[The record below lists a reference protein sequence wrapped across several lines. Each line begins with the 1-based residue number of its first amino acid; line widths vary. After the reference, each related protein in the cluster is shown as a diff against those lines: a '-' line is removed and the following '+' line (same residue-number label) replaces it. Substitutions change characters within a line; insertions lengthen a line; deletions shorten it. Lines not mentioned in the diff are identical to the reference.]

1 MKLRKIIVRS
11 CIGLAL
17 ALALATGAGYCWL
30 NSWRWGSA
38 PEPHAS
44 FTAEE
49 AAMLQS
55 CDSLLAENGAGRFLD
70 IDLEAE
76 PNPSLYKR
84 VTEWCCAAME
94 SRAWDASVRRSLH
107 ALMKTGA
114 TDEVEPSLLIS
125 ACINADVPLLQLL
138 VEKGLDP
145 TRRYVESGM
154 DFCLLDMV
162 LMPSGVPFSKRME
175 FLDWLYAR
183 GVDINTVPSGHLYN
197 SIKLDIELGDDH
209 AAALLV
215 WFLRHGYTGISTEQ
229 SVQLLLGNEDSI
241 STLQELIRDG
251 ILAQPGRDWLNA
263 EFLYAQVSGY
273 SSNPEALRWLLSHGV
288 DVNKVQGEMPE
299 SVLDGCL
306 RILTY
311 MQRGLDAET
320 DSLVNGKIAELE
332 LLLAHGAVNTS
343 ATKEL
348 LPIDESLHDEVVALF
363 RKHGVEILA
372 GENPCNACC
381 SPE

>member
-11 CIGLAL
+11 CVGLAL
-17 ALALATGAGYCWL
+17 ALVLATGAGYCWL
-30 NSWRWGSA
+30 DSWRWGGA

-44 FTAEE
+44 FTADE

-55 CDSLLAENGAGRFLD
+55 RDSLVSENGASRYLD

-107 ALMKTGA
+107 SLMKTGA

-154 DFCLLDMV
+154 DFCLFDMV
-162 LMPSGVPFSKRME
+162 LMPSGVPFSNCME

-183 GVDINTVPSGHLYN
+183 GVDINSVSSDNLYKSIESDVEHGSG
-197 SIKLDIELGDDH
+197 
-209 AAALLV
+209 LLV
-215 WFLRHGYTGISTEQ
+215 WFLRHGYSGISTEQ
-229 SVQLLLGNEDSI
+229 AVKLLLVNEDSI
-241 STLQELIRDG
+241 SALQELIRDG
-251 ILAQPGRDWLNA
+251 ILPKPGREWLNA

-273 SSNPEALRWLLSHGV
+273 ASNPEAVRWLLSHGIE
-288 DVNKVQGEMPE
+288 VNKVQGEMPE

-320 DSLVNGKIAELE
+320 DSLVNGKMAELE
-332 LLLAHGAVNTS
+332 LLLAHGAVNTA

-348 LPIDESLHDEVVALF
+348 LPVDESLRAEVVALF
-363 RKHGVEILA
+363 RKHGIEIMA

>member
-11 CIGLAL
+11 CTGLAL
-17 ALALATGAGYCWL
+17 AFALATGAGYCWL

-38 PEPHAS
+38 PEPHTS

-49 AAMLQS
+49 VAMLQS
-55 CDSLLAENGAGRFLD
+55 CDSLLAEYGAGRFLD

-145 TRRYVESGM
+145 TRRYAESGM

-162 LMPSGVPFSKRME
+162 LMPSGVLFSKRME

-183 GVDINTVPSGHLYN
+183 GVDINSVSSDNLYKSIESDVEHGSG
-197 SIKLDIELGDDH
+197 
-209 AAALLV
+209 LLV
-215 WFLRHGYTGISTEQ
+215 WFLRHCYTGISTEQ

-273 SSNPEALRWLLSHGV
+273 SSNPEALRWLLSHDV
-288 DVNKVQGEMPE
+288 EVNKVQGEMPE

-320 DSLVNGKIAELE
+320 DSLVDGKMAELE

-348 LPIDESLHDEVVALF
+348 LPIDESLHDEIVALF
-363 RKHGVEILA
+363 RKHGIEILA

>member
-11 CIGLAL
+11 CTGLAL
-17 ALALATGAGYCWL
+17 AFALATGAGYCWL

-55 CDSLLAENGAGRFLD
+55 CDSLLAENGAGQFLD
-70 IDLEAE
+70 IGELDIE
-76 PNPSLYKR
+76 PSLYAR
-84 VTEWCCAAME
+84 CHAVLE
-94 SRAWDASVRRSLH
+94 SRAWNTSVRRSLH
-107 ALMKTGA
+107 SLMKTGEA
-114 TDEVEPSLLIS
+114 DKVEPSLLLS
-125 ACINADVPLLQLL
+125 AWVSADIPLLQLL

-197 SIKLDIELGDDH
+197 SIKLDIEQDDDH

-229 SVQLLLGNEDSI
+229 SVQLLLGNEGSI

-348 LPIDESLHDEVVALF
+348 LPIDESLRAEVVALF
-363 RKHGVEILA
+363 RKHGIEILA

>member
-1 MKLRKIIVRS
+1 MKLRKIIVCS
-11 CIGLAL
+11 CTGLAV

-38 PEPHAS
+38 PELHAS

-49 AAMLQS
+49 VAMLQS
-55 CDSLLAENGAGRFLD
+55 CDSLLAENGAGQFLD
-70 IDLEAE
+70 IGELDIE
-76 PNPSLYKR
+76 PSLYAR
-84 VTEWCCAAME
+84 CHAVLV
-94 SRAWDASVRRSLH
+94 SRAWNTSVRRSLH
-107 ALMKTGA
+107 SLMKTGEA
-114 TDEVEPSLLIS
+114 DKVEPSLLLS
-125 ACINADVPLLQLL
+125 AWLSADIPLLQLL

-145 TRRYVESGM
+145 TRRYAESGM

-175 FLDWLYAR
+175 FLDWLYNR

-197 SIKLDIELGDDH
+197 SIKLDIEQGDDH
-209 AAALLV
+209 AADLLV

-251 ILAQPGRDWLNA
+251 ILAQPSRDWLNA

-273 SSNPEALRWLLSHGV
+273 SSNPEAVRWLLSHGV
-288 DVNKVQGEMPE
+288 EVNKVQGEMPE

-332 LLLAHGAVNTS
+332 LLLAHGAVNTA

-363 RKHGVEILA
+363 RKHGIEILA

>member
-11 CIGLAL
+11 CVGLAL
-17 ALALATGAGYCWL
+17 ALILATGAGYCWL
-30 NSWRWGSA
+30 DSWRWGGA

-49 AAMLQS
+49 AAMLLS
-55 CDSLLAENGAGRFLD
+55 RVSLVSENGASRFLD
-70 IDLEAE
+70 IDLDEE
-76 PNPSLYKR
+76 LKPSLYAR
-84 VTEWCCAAME
+84 AEEWCHHVLE
-94 SRAWDASVRRSLH
+94 SRAWSSSVRKSLH
-107 ALMKTGA
+107 ALMETGA
-114 TDEVEPSLLIS
+114 TDKVEPSLLIS
-125 ACINADVPLLQLL
+125 ACISADFPLLQLL
-138 VEKGLDP
+138 VEKGLDQ
-145 TRRYVESGM
+145 TRRYVVADR
-154 DFCLLDMV
+154 DFSLLDMV
-162 LMPSGVPFSKRME
+162 LMPSGGPSGKRIE
-175 FLDWLYAR
+175 FFDWLYAR
-183 GVDINTVPSGHLYN
+183 GVDINSVSSDNLYKRIG
-197 SIKLDIELGDDH
+197 SDMEHGDVQ
-209 AAALLV
+209 AAGLLI

-229 SVQLLLGNEDSI
+229 SVNLLLSSESGI
-241 STLQELIRDG
+241 SSMQELIREG
-251 ILAQPGRDWLNA
+251 VLPQPDRDWLNA

-288 DVNKVQGEMPE
+288 EVNKVQGEMPE

-320 DSLVNGKIAELE
+320 DSLVDGKMAELE

-343 ATKEL
+343 VTKEL

-363 RKHGVEILA
+363 RKHGIEILA

>member
-1 MKLRKIIVRS
+1 
-11 CIGLAL
+11 A
-17 ALALATGAGYCWL
+17 
-30 NSWRWGSA
+30 
-38 PEPHAS
+38 HAS

-49 AAMLQS
+49 VAMLQS
-55 CDSLLAENGAGRFLD
+55 CDSLISENGAGRFLD

-107 ALMKTGA
+107 ALMKSGA

-162 LMPSGVPFSKRME
+162 LMPSGVLFSKRME

-197 SIKLDIELGDDH
+197 CIKLDIEQGDDH
-209 AAALLV
+209 ATGLLV

-229 SVQLLLGNEDSI
+229 SVQLLLGNEGSI

-273 SSNPEALRWLLSHGV
+273 SSNPEAVRWLLSHGIE
-288 DVNKVQGEMPE
+288 VNKVQGEMPE

-348 LPIDESLHDEVVALF
+348 LPIDESLHEEVVALF
-363 RKHGVEILA
+363 RKHGIEILA